1 HPGPHRGGPAR
12 AAGGHRDGPAGR
24 SRVRV
29 PVAPMDRELILALR
43 GVTCRYPGAPRD
55 SLQGV
60 SLEVRAGEFHAVLGP
75 NGSGKTTLVRT
86 ALGLVRPAAGGTEI
100 LERPASGWSRRDLAR
115 VVGVLP
121 QREDNLFP
129 QRVRETVLL
138 GRYPHLSLLGGV
150 RAQDRAAVERA
161 LVACDAA
168 DLADRWLWTLSG
180 GEYQRVRLARALA
193 QEPKLLVLDEPT
205 TSLDVRHE
213 MQLFE
218 LTRALV
224 DAQGL
229 AALVITH
236 HVNLAARF
244 ADQVLLLSEGRA
256 VARGAPGDVLT
267 AETVQN
273 VFAWP
278 MAITSFDGRPQ
289 MIPLRTKETNP

>member
-1 HPGPHRGGPAR
+1 M
-12 AAGGHRDGPAGR
+12 DG
-24 SRVRV
+24 
-29 PVAPMDRELILALR
+29 ELILAVS
-43 GVTCRYPGAPRD
+43 GITCRYPGAQRD
-55 SLQGV
+55 ILLDV

-75 NGSGKTTLVRT
+75 NGSGKTTLVRA
-86 ALGLVRPAAGGTEI
+86 ALGLIQPSKGQANI
-100 LERPASGWSRRDLAR
+100 LGRPASAWARRDLAR

-138 GRYPHLSLLGGV
+138 GRYPHLSLFGGV
-150 RAQDRAAVERA
+150 RAADQAAVERA

-205 TSLDVRHE
+205 TSLDLRHDME
-213 MQLFE
+213 LFE
-218 LTRALV
+218 LVRGLV
-224 DAQGL
+224 DAHGL
-229 AALVITH
+229 GAIMITH

-244 ADQVLLLSEGRA
+244 ADRVLLLAGGRA
-256 VARGAPGDVLT
+256 AAGGAPAQVLT
-267 AETVQN
+267 REVVER

-278 MAITSFDGRPQ
+278 VAITLFDGRPQ
-289 MIPLRTKETNP
+289 MTPLRKKEDRP